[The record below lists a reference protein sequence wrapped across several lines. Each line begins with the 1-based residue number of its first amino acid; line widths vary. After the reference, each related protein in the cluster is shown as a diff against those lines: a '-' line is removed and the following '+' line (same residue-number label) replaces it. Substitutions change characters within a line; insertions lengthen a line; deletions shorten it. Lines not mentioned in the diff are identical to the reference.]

1 MDGALVA
8 VATKCLDGALGR
20 EAAAGDHDA
29 HTAEATL
36 VTGHGMRIGDRVE
49 SPVSEESDR
58 SYLRRAGQV
67 LERSPAS

>member
-1 MDGALVA
+1 V
-8 VATKCLDGALGR
+8 
-20 EAAAGDHDA
+20 
-29 HTAEATL
+29 TL
-36 VTGHGMRIGDRVE
+36 VTGHGMRIGDPVE